1 MIDAR
6 PMLVMMEI
14 ALQLNPS
21 VDADKV
27 VRRTALKMIEHDV
40 MPQVN
45 KTLKVLTDHSRPYNA
60 IMAAIK
66 VAGYG

>member
-6 PMLVMMEI
+6 PMLVMLEI

-27 VRRTALKMIEHDV
+27 VKRTSLKMIEHNV

-45 KTLKVLTDHSRPYNA
+45 KTLKVLVEHSKPYNA

-66 VAGYG
+66 VANYG